1 MDSSTLKLALPKT
14 SRSTRSG
21 FYTGR
26 SGMPPTSSRQPLAMS
41 KSNMSESR
49 RKKLE
54 QMKEREELKGRR
66 SRLQAMLVH
75 KLYEKYARRS
85 TTKRG
90 IIEDMVTVFVINN
103 DKMTEQK
110 LIELEVAVR
119 DKLAE
124 YSIQNP
130 LNSSRPETGRTT
142 NRSEL
147 APPPKIATSRAND
160 NGNQVPSTGRGKDSV
175 PSFLSNDWVLLDAF
189 KAVETDDYIDQLRKD
204 EWAKKMKQRAELDK
218 QMNEQRRQQQQEE
231 DEKKRL
237 REQTITNLNDWKK
250 QQNNIR
256 SSQHGL
262 LSSEKDIRLAQIKEK
277 QDRLAQ
283 EKKDK
288 LARENREI
296 KACQREMQRQ
306 KQREHQAKEDEK
318 EKQRLIKIE
327 NEVEFERRR
336 QQRLRED
343 AEDKRLMEEYKAKL
357 EREENERKAAFN
369 ERVAKMLEAGEKF
382 AKEGA
387 GAKKAEFEKKMDD
400 MIFREAA
407 AKEKADQER
416 EDRDKAKLKSD
427 ALRMNMEN
435 QKMVEL
441 QRKLAEK
448 EMEEEKQWAASFR
461 KEGEDYVRNQ
471 RIRRE
476 QQLERE
482 RKEKEMLMLQ
492 MEEIKNRRQKEE
504 DNMTTTEKSL
514 NSDVLK
520 VLNGPNGDK
529 ILERIQNKL
538 LGRDGK
544 RPVVIEESPIGV
556 VNMDFED
563 DE

>member
-26 SGMPPTSSRQPLAMS
+26 SGMPPTSSRQPIN

-54 QMKEREELKGRR
+54 QIKEREELKGRR

-75 KLYEKYARRS
+75 KLYEKYAKRS

-130 LNSSRPETGRTT
+130 LNSSRPETGRET
-142 NRSEL
+142 NRSE
-147 APPPKIATSRAND
+147 AGAGPVIATSRAKD
-160 NGNQVPSTGRGKDSV
+160 SGSEVPNTGRGKDAV

-189 KAVETDDYIDQLRKD
+189 KAVETDDYMDQLRKD

-218 QMNEQRRQQQQEE
+218 QIAAHNKQLQQERDENDRLRQQT
-231 DEKKRL
+231 L
-237 REQTITNLNDWKK
+237 SNYNNWKK
-250 QQNNIR
+250 QQNDIR
-256 SSQHGL
+256 SNQHGM
-262 LSSEKDIRLAQIKEK
+262 LSSEKEIRLAQIKEK
-277 QDRLAQ
+277 EERLAK
-283 EKKDK
+283 EKKER

-296 KACQREMQRQ
+296 KACQREIQRQ
-306 KQREHQAKEDEK
+306 KQRELQAKEDEK

-336 QQRLRED
+336 QQREREA

-357 EREENERKAAFN
+357 EREESERKAAFN
-369 ERVAKMLEAGEKF
+369 ERVAKMLAAGEKF

-387 GAKKAEFEKKMDD
+387 GAKKAEFEKKLDD

-407 AKEKADQER
+407 QKEKADQER

-448 EMEEEKQWAASFR
+448 EMEEERQWAASFR
-461 KEGEDYVRNQ
+461 KEGEDYIRNQ
-471 RIRRE
+471 KIERKK
-476 QQLERE
+476 QLERE

-492 MEEIKNRRQKEE
+492 MEEIKKRRQKED

-520 VLNGPNGDK
+520 VLNGPNGEK

-538 LGRDGK
+538 LGRDRK
-544 RPVVIEESPIGV
+544 RAAVIEESPIGV

>member
-1 MDSSTLKLALPKT
+1 
-14 SRSTRSG
+14 
-21 FYTGR
+21 
-26 SGMPPTSSRQPLAMS
+26 
-41 KSNMSESR
+41 
-49 RKKLE
+49 
-54 QMKEREELKGRR
+54 
-66 SRLQAMLVH
+66 V
-75 KLYEKYARRS
+75 
-85 TTKRG
+85 
-90 IIEDMVTVFVINN
+90 
-103 DKMTEQK
+103 
-110 LIELEVAVR
+110 
-119 DKLAE
+119 
-124 YSIQNP
+124 
-130 LNSSRPETGRTT
+130 
-142 NRSEL
+142 
-147 APPPKIATSRAND
+147 IATSRATD
-160 NGNQVPSTGRGKDSV
+160 NGKDVPTTGRGKDAT

-189 KAVETDDYIDQLRKD
+189 KAVETDDYMDQLRKD

-218 QMNEQRRQQQQEE
+218 QIAEHNRQLQQEKDEDNRLRQQ
-231 DEKKRL
+231 
-237 REQTITNLNDWKK
+237 TTANYNNWKK
-250 QQNNIR
+250 QQDSIR
-256 SSQHGL
+256 SAQHGF
-262 LSSEKDIRLAQIKEK
+262 LSSEKDVRLAQIKEK
-277 QDRLAQ
+277 EDRLAK
-283 EKKDK
+283 EKKER

-296 KACQREMQRQ
+296 KACQREIQRQ
-306 KQREHQAKEDEK
+306 KQRELQAKEDEK

-327 NEVEFERRR
+327 NEIEFERRR
-336 QQRLRED
+336 QEREREA

-357 EREENERKAAFN
+357 EREEKERKAAFN
-369 ERVAKMLEAGEKF
+369 DRIAKMLAAGEKF

-387 GAKKAEFEKKMDD
+387 GAEKAEFERKLDE

-407 AKEKADQER
+407 EKERADQER
-416 EDRDKAKLKSD
+416 EDRDKARLKSE

-448 EMEEEKQWAASFR
+448 EMAEEKQWAASFR

-529 ILERIQNKL
+529 VLERIQNKL